1 MIEPDGCLK
10 PFPIQFIRLLI
21 KALMTDNWSLLAADK
36 KFSGLV
42 QALMM
47 LDNGRTDND
56 QQTTTAVYNST
67 NSSYSGDGGIH
78 TNKRACLC

>member
-1 MIEPDGCLK
+1 
-10 PFPIQFIRLLI
+10 
-21 KALMTDNWSLLAADK
+21 MTDNWSLLAADK

-67 NSSYSGDGGIH
+67 NSSYSGNEGIY
-78 TNKRACLC
+78 TNKRSCFMLDIFLCIV

>member
-1 MIEPDGCLK
+1 MKEPDGCLK

-21 KALMTDNWSLLAADK
+21 KALMTDNWSVLAADK

-67 NSSYSGDGGIH
+67 NSSYSGDGGIY